1 LTAGTPAAHP
11 FTPKLVSALREGY
24 GPAQLRADAVA
35 GLSVAIVALP
45 LALAIAIA
53 SGASPEKGLQTAIV
67 AGLIV
72 AVLGGSRFQIAGP
85 TGAFIPVVYAVSQ
98 RYGYDGLVLAT
109 LMAGLM
115 LVAAGL
121 ARVGTLLR
129 FMPQPLITGFT
140 AGIAVIIFTSQVRD
154 LFGLD
159 LASVPAGFLPTAR
172 AVWAAAGTVNPWAAG
187 LAATS
192 VAAIVALRRVA
203 PAVPG
208 FLVVVVAGT
217 VAVALLDVP
226 VTTIGS
232 QFGALPPA
240 LPAFAIPA
248 LATDRV
254 LELLPSA
261 FTIAF
266 LGGVESLLSA
276 VVADGLS
283 GRRHRS
289 DMELVAQGVANVA
302 SGLLGGLPATGAIAR
317 TATNIRAGAVSPL
330 AGVCQSLCL
339 LAFLLVAMPVVSWV
353 PLASLAAVLA
363 VVAFNMSEHRQF
375 RELLAAPGGDR
386 LVLLAV
392 FGLTVLVD
400 LTLAIQVG
408 VVLAALLFVR
418 RMAEVVEFQSGTTL
432 FGADE
437 GDGAGDPGAGQRAPL
452 PPGVEVF
459 QLAGP
464 LFFAVAGRLEETYA
478 RLYPPPRVFI
488 LRMSLVPLI
497 DASGVQ
503 ALRSLARRCA
513 RDGGV
518 LVLSGVRP
526 AVRTVLD
533 GMGLGPDTGTVHFAT
548 GYPAALALAAG
559 LATDPSTGPPQG
571 AAAP

>member
-1 LTAGTPAAHP
+1 MTTGTPAAHP

-72 AVLGGSRFQIAGP
+72 ALLGGSRFQIAGP
-85 TGAFIPVVYAVSQ
+85 TGAFIPVVYAVSV
-98 RYGYDGLVLAT
+98 RHGYDGLVVAT
-109 LMAGLM
+109 LLAGLM

-154 LFGLD
+154 LLGLD

-172 AVWAAAGTVNPWAAG
+172 AVWAAADTVNPWAAG
-187 LAATS
+187 LAGAS
-192 VAAIVALRRVA
+192 VAAIVVLRRVA

-208 FLVVVVAGT
+208 FLVVVVAGA
-217 VAVALLDVP
+217 VAVALLDLP
-226 VTTIGS
+226 VTTIRS

-240 LPAFAIPA
+240 LPALAVPA
-248 LATDRV
+248 LTADRV

-408 VVLAALLFVR
+408 VVLAALLFMR
-418 RMAEVVEFQSGTTL
+418 RMAEVVELQSGTAL
-432 FGADE
+432 FGADAGE
-437 GDGAGDPGAGQRAPL
+437 GAGDPGAGQRTPL

-459 QLAGP
+459 QLTGP

-488 LRMSLVPLI
+488 LRMSLVPLV

-526 AVRTVLD
+526 AVRAVLD
-533 GMGLGPDTGTVHFAT
+533 GMGLGPETGAVRLAT
-548 GYPAALALAAG
+548 DYPTALALAAG
-559 LATDPSTGPPQG
+559 LAGRE
-571 AAAP
+571 AAP

>member
-1 LTAGTPAAHP
+1 
-11 FTPKLVSALREGY
+11 
-24 GPAQLRADAVA
+24 
-35 GLSVAIVALP
+35 
-45 LALAIAIA
+45 
-53 SGASPEKGLQTAIV
+53 
-67 AGLIV
+67 
-72 AVLGGSRFQIAGP
+72 
-85 TGAFIPVVYAVSQ
+85 
-98 RYGYDGLVLAT
+98 
-109 LMAGLM
+109 
-115 LVAAGL
+115 
-121 ARVGTLLR
+121 
-129 FMPQPLITGFT
+129 
-140 AGIAVIIFTSQVRD
+140 
-154 LFGLD
+154 
-159 LASVPAGFLPTAR
+159 
-172 AVWAAAGTVNPWAAG
+172 VWAAAGTVNPWAAG
-187 LAATS
+187 LAAAS
-192 VAAIVALRRVA
+192 VGAIVVLRRLA

-208 FLVVVVAGT
+208 FLVVVAAGA
-217 VAVALLDVP
+217 VAVALLDLP
-226 VTTIGS
+226 VTTIRS

-240 LPAFAIPA
+240 LPAFAVPVLTA
-248 LATDRV
+248 DRL

-339 LAFLLVAMPVVSWV
+339 LAFLLVAMPVVAWV

-408 VVLAALLFVR
+408 VVLAALLFMR
-418 RMAEVVEFQSGTTL
+418 RMAEVVELQSGTAL
-432 FGADE
+432 FGEAPGAD
-437 GDGAGDPGAGQRAPL
+437 DPGAGQRTPL

-459 QLAGP
+459 QLTGP
-464 LFFAVAGRLEETYA
+464 LFFAVAGRLEETYE

-488 LRMSLVPLI
+488 LRMSLVPLV

-503 ALRSLARRCA
+503 ALRSLARRSA
-513 RDGGV
+513 RAGSV

-526 AVRTVLD
+526 AVRDVLD
-533 GMGLGPDTGTVHFAT
+533 GMGLGPDTGAVRFAAD
-548 GYPAALALAAG
+548 YAAALALAAD
-559 LATDPSTGPPQG
+559 LAGRDT
-571 AAAP
+571 AP